1 MNFEKTVV
9 VDLFVDAKTRSTDTN
24 AASDINHEFKHSRDK
39 ERLEEPGGTKMAEQA
54 SEVEGSDQVTEVRE
68 IEEKHYWPTGE
79 RFIDYMAY
87 EAGLLKL
94 SDIINL

>member
-1 MNFEKTVV
+1 MDFVKTVG

-24 AASDINHEFKHSRDK
+24 AASENHEFRHSRDK
-39 ERLEEPGGTKMAEQA
+39 ERLQEPGGTKMTEQA
-54 SEVEGSDQVTEVRE
+54 AEVVGSDQVSEPRE
-68 IEEKHYWPTGE
+68 IDEKNYWPTGE